1 MLKSLYPA
9 VLVGIPCLFY
19 AMVTLPRSANGIPF
33 YVKVTLS
40 CSASGIPTPTIQWVR
55 ADGHPLPKV
64 NWGARHLATL
74 FIFDVIINQ
83 TGFPSLPLKWKITVF
98 NVS

>member
-1 MLKSLYPA
+1 MLRLICPA
-9 VLVGIPCLFY
+9 VLVVYL
-19 AMVTLPRSANGIPF
+19 V

-64 NWGARHLATL
+64 NWGTRHLATL
-74 FIFDVIINQ
+74 FIFYVIINQ
-83 TGFPSLPLKWKITVF
+83 TGFPALP
-98 NVS
+98 